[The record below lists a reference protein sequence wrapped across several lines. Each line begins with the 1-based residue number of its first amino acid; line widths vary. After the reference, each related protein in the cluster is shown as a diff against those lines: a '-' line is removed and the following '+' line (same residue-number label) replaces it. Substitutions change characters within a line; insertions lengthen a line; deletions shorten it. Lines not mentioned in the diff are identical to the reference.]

1 MTSWVSRH
9 GKLHTEYIYSCFW
22 KFASLK
28 NLSIFRSTLLQNPEE
43 YDIII
48 LGCRLSGCI
57 GSAPTLLCRSVH
69 APTWQT
75 AFFYVL
81 LLYREKGNLSSEMK
95 KILLIQSQIWSIFLK
110 TAIAYNEK
118 LLNSFW
124 RSNDKEKSQ
133 SQKVGSGIF
142 IVRDKKRT
150 CRSDCDFCS
159 QNRISVGLSRRGS
172 EFSGADGTDGK
183 YEHGKICRYVWI
195 SYRAKEM
202 LSELLR
208 SYGRHCFAGYK

>member
-1 MTSWVSRH
+1 MSWH
-9 GKLHTEYIYSCFW
+9 GSFARNLFIPYR

-28 NLSIFRSTLLQNPEE
+28 NLSNFRSTLLQNPEE

-48 LGCRLSGCI
+48 LGRRLSGCI
-57 GSAPTLLCRSVH
+57 GSAPTLLCRSVD

-95 KILLIQSQIWSIFLK
+95 KFLLIQSQIWSIFLK
-110 TAIAYNEK
+110 TSDK
-118 LLNSFW
+118 TV

-142 IVRDKKRT
+142 IVQYKKRT
-150 CRSDCDFCS
+150 C
-159 QNRISVGLSRRGS
+159 
-172 EFSGADGTDGK
+172 
-183 YEHGKICRYVWI
+183 
-195 SYRAKEM
+195 
-202 LSELLR
+202 
-208 SYGRHCFAGYK
+208 